1 MSLNDVIKNYEPEE
15 NLDSQ
20 GFDILKGTYMTA
32 ITKLVVE
39 SHEQFGDRYQLE
51 LTVNEVLDGNG
62 SPGRKFWK
70 RYRKDED
77 GLKRLMN
84 DLFTAGL
91 DFSRNSVED
100 FESAFGHFL
109 DAPVLVR
116 AWGWTP
122 SKKMDGTPI
131 PEDEQTEQQSMKIVN
146 KKKAKK
152 TAKASTPF

>member
-1 MSLNDVIKNYEPEE
+1 MSLNDVLKNHTPEE
-15 NLDSQ
+15 NVDSQ

-32 ITKLVVE
+32 ITKLAVE
-39 SHEQFGDRYQLE
+39 TNEQFGDRYQLE
-51 LTVNEVLDGNG
+51 LTVNEVLEGNG

-70 RYRKDED
+70 RYRKDEE

-100 FESAFGHFL
+100 FESAFGIFL

-122 SKKMDGTPI
+122 EKKMDGTVI
-131 PEDEQTEQQSMKIVN
+131 PEEERTEQQIAKIVSKN
-146 KKKAKK
+146 KSRK